1 MIVPEKAHLSESK
14 LTSEVIEH
22 IEPVGD
28 DVLEQ
33 LTEPLEELVL
43 KDVEELRKE
52 GEATESDES

>member
-43 KDVEELRKE
+43 KDVEELRNGGQKPE
-52 GEATESDES
+52 DDAS